1 MNDKIVASRPEHV
14 FFSTSLTFVPPLHL
28 SAASS
33 QIHVAA
39 TELATSSEWRMTTTS
54 EGFDDHRS
62 SGPDPLTTTRVTSE
76 ILRKFNEKTF
86 QVVDVRPIALV
97 SRLVRRR

>member
-33 QIHVAA
+33 QIHVAT
-39 TELATSSEWRMTTTS
+39 TELATSSEWRMTATSS

-76 ILRKFNEKTF
+76 ILRKFNEKLF
-86 QVVDVRPIALV
+86 R
-97 SRLVRRR
+97 